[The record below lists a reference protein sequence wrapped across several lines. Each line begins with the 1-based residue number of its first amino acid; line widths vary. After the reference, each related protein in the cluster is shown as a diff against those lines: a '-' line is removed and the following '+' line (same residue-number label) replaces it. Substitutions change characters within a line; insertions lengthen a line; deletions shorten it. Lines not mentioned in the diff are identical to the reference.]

1 MGEGLAPKGFGMTTA
16 TQRLDLPI
24 TGMHCAACAGRIE
37 DGLQGLAGVRE
48 AQVNFATAKAAV
60 HFDPGVVDRQDMQRK
75 IEEIGYGVPN
85 VDAADPMDLERLA
98 RAAEIRDL
106 SIKFMVSLGLGIP
119 VMLGSMPG
127 LFPWAPTWLQQ
138 SLVLL
143 VLATPV
149 QFWVGWTFYLAAWAA
164 LRQKS
169 ADMSTLIALGTS
181 AAYAYSAVVAFL
193 PQAFTALG
201 VGTHV
206 YFDTA
211 VMILALIV
219 LGRLLEARARGQ
231 TSEAI
236 RRLMGLQARTARVWR
251 GGNTV
256 DIPVGDVAVGD
267 LVLVR
272 PGEKVPVDGDIT
284 EGRSALDESM
294 LTGESLPLDKT
305 VADAVFGGTLN
316 RTGSFTLRA
325 ERVGSET
332 VLAQIVR
339 LVEEA
344 QGSKAPIQRL
354 ADRVARVFVPAV
366 MAVAVLTFGAWL
378 VWGPAPAIAFALL
391 NFVAVLIIACPCA
404 LGLATPTA
412 IRVGTGKGAEL
423 GILFKSGPALET
435 AHTLQAVV
443 LDKTGTLTQGEP
455 SVTDVATHNG
465 FAESEV
471 LRLAASA
478 ERASEHPVAQAI
490 VAAARAGDLELEAAS
505 GAEAVPGRGI
515 TAVVGSQ
522 SVLIG
527 NQDFMSQSDVPL
539 GKLQEIAERMAVEG
553 KTPVFVALNG
563 RAAGIIAVSDTLK
576 PHSREA
582 VAALRRLGLEV
593 LMLTGD
599 HLRSAEAVARQV
611 GIDTVLA
618 GVLPDQKAAQVKR
631 LQAQGKCVA
640 VVGDGINDAPALAQ
654 ADVGIAIGTGTD
666 VALAAAD
673 VSLISGDLRGVAA
686 AIRLSR
692 RTMRTI
698 RQNLFWAFIYNL
710 LGIPVAAGILYPVFG
725 VSLNPAFAAAA
736 MALSSVSVVCNSL
749 LLKRFRPA
757 G

>member
-1 MGEGLAPKGFGMTTA
+1 MA

-37 DGLQGLAGVRE
+37 DALQGLVGVQQ
-48 AQVNFATAKAAV
+48 AQVNFATEKAAV
-60 HFDPGVVDRQDMQRK
+60 YFDSAALDGQAIRSK
-75 IEEIGYGVPN
+75 IEEVGYGVLA
-85 VDAADPMDLERLA
+85 VDPDDPMDLERLA
-98 RAAEIRDL
+98 RVADIRDL
-106 SIKFMVSLGLGIP
+106 STKLLVSLALGIP

-127 LFPWAPTWLQQ
+127 LLPWAPVWLRQPI
-138 SLVLL
+138 VLL
-143 VLATPV
+143 TLATPV
-149 QFWVGWTFYLAAWAA
+149 QFWVGWSFYQATWAA
-164 LRQKS
+164 LKQRS

-181 AAYAYSAVVAFL
+181 AAYAYSAAVTLL
-193 PQAFTALG
+193 PQAFTDLG

-211 VMILALIV
+211 VMIIALIV

-231 TSEAI
+231 TSDAI
-236 RRLMGLQARTARVWR
+236 RKLMGLQARTARVWR
-251 GGNTV
+251 DGKAI
-256 DIPVGDVAVGD
+256 DIPVADVAIGD

-272 PGEKVPVDGDIT
+272 PGEKVPVDGAIT
-284 EGRSALDESM
+284 KGGSALDESM

-305 VADAVFGGTLN
+305 VGDAVFGGTLN
-316 RTGSFTLRA
+316 KTGSFTMRA
-325 ERVGSET
+325 EHVGRDT
-332 VLAQIVR
+332 VLAQIVQ
-339 LVEEA
+339 LVEDA

-354 ADRVARVFVPAV
+354 ADRVAKVFVPAV
-366 MAVAVLTFGAWL
+366 MAVAVLTFVAWL
-378 VWGPAPAIAFALL
+378 VWGPAPVIAFALL

-423 GILFKSGPALET
+423 GILFKSGPALEN
-435 AHTLQAVV
+435 AHRLQAVV
-443 LDKTGTLTQGEP
+443 LDKTGTLTKGQP

-465 FAESEV
+465 FTESEV
-471 LRLAASA
+471 LRLAAST
-478 ERASEHPVAQAI
+478 EQASEHPVAQAI
-490 VAAARAGDLELEAAS
+490 VAAARAGDLELEAPS
-505 GAEAVPGRGI
+505 NVEALPGRGM
-515 TAVVGSQ
+515 TATVGFH

-527 NQDFMSQSDVPL
+527 NQALMQDSDIPL
-539 GKLQEIAERMAVEG
+539 DKLHEIAEQLAGDG
-553 KTPVFVALNG
+553 KTPVFVALNS

-576 PHSREA
+576 PHAQEA
-582 VAALRRLGLEV
+582 VASLRRLGLDV

-599 HLRSAEAVARQV
+599 HRGSAQAVARQV

-618 GVLPDQKAAQVKR
+618 EVLPDQKAAQVKE
-631 LQAQGKCVA
+631 LQSQGKRVA

-673 VSLISGDLRGVAA
+673 VTLIAGDLRGVATA
-686 AIRLSR
+686 MQLSR

-710 LGIPVAAGILYPVFG
+710 LGIPVAAGILYPILG
-725 VSLNPAFAAAA
+725 VSLNPALAAGA

-749 LLKRFRPA
+749 LLRRFRPDR
-757 G
+757 

>member
-1 MGEGLAPKGFGMTTA
+1 MA

-37 DGLQGLAGVRE
+37 DALQSLVGVQQ
-48 AQVNFATAKAAV
+48 AQVNFATEKAAV
-60 HFDPGVVDRQDMQRK
+60 HFDSAALDGLAIRSK
-75 IEEIGYGVPN
+75 IEEIGYGVLA
-85 VDAADPMDLERLA
+85 VDPDDPMDLERLA

-106 SIKFMVSLGLGIP
+106 SANLLVSLALGIP
-119 VMLGSMPG
+119 VMIGSMPG
-127 LFPWAPTWLQQ
+127 LFPWAPIWLRQPV
-138 SLVLL
+138 VLL
-143 VLATPV
+143 TLATPV
-149 QFWVGWTFYLAAWAA
+149 QFWVGWSFYQATWAA
-164 LRQKS
+164 MKQRS
-169 ADMSTLIALGTS
+169 ADMSTLIVLGTS
-181 AAYAYSAVVAFL
+181 AAYAYSAAVTLL
-193 PQAFTALG
+193 PQAFADLG

-211 VMILALIV
+211 VMIIALIV

-231 TSEAI
+231 TSDAI
-236 RRLMGLQARTARVWR
+236 RKLMGLQARTARVWR
-251 GGNTV
+251 EGNAV
-256 DIPVGDVAVGD
+256 DIPVADVAIGD

-272 PGEKVPVDGDIT
+272 PGEKVPVDGVIT
-284 EGRSALDESM
+284 KGGSALDESM

-305 VADAVFGGTLN
+305 VSDRVFGGTLN
-316 RTGSFTLRA
+316 KTGSFTMRA
-325 ERVGSET
+325 ERVGRDT
-332 VLAQIVR
+332 VLAQIVQ
-339 LVEEA
+339 LVEDA

-354 ADRVARVFVPAV
+354 ADRVAKVFVPAV
-366 MAVAVLTFGAWL
+366 LAIALFTFVAWL
-378 VWGPAPAIAFALL
+378 VWGPAPVIAFALL

-423 GILFKSGPALET
+423 GILFKSGPALEN
-435 AHTLQAVV
+435 AHRLDAVV
-443 LDKTGTLTQGEP
+443 LDKTGTLTQGQP

-465 FAESEV
+465 FTESEV
-471 LRLAASA
+471 LRLAAST
-478 ERASEHPVAQAI
+478 ELASEHPVAQAI

-505 GAEAVPGRGI
+505 NAEALPGRGV
-515 TAVVGSQ
+515 TATVGFH

-527 NQDFMSQSDVPL
+527 NQALMRDSGIPL
-539 GKLQEIAERMAVEG
+539 DKLNEIAEKLAGNG
-553 KTPVFVALNG
+553 KTPVFVALNR

-576 PHSREA
+576 SHAQEA
-582 VAALRRLGLEV
+582 VTSLRQLGLDV

-599 HLRSAEAVARQV
+599 HRGSAQAVARQV

-618 GVLPDQKAAQVKR
+618 EVLPDQKAAQVKQ
-631 LQAQGKCVA
+631 LQSQGKRVA

-673 VSLISGDLRGVAA
+673 VTLIAGDLRGVATA
-686 AIRLSR
+686 MQLSR

-710 LGIPVAAGILYPVFG
+710 LGIPVAAGILYPILG
-725 VSLNPAFAAAA
+725 VSLNPALAAGA

-749 LLKRFRPA
+749 LLTRFRPDR
-757 G
+757 

>member
-1 MGEGLAPKGFGMTTA
+1 MT
-16 TQRLDLPI
+16 TQRLDIPI

-37 DGLQGLAGVRE
+37 DALLGLVGVQQ
-48 AQVNFATAKAAV
+48 AQVNFATEKAAV
-60 HFDPGVVDRQDMQRK
+60 HVDSGIVDREAIRRK
-75 IEEIGYGVPN
+75 IEAIGYGVAT
-85 VDAADPMDLERLA
+85 VDPADPMDLERQA
-98 RAAEIRDL
+98 RAAEIRYL
-106 SIKFMVSLGLGIP
+106 GARLLVSLALGIP
-119 VMLGSMPG
+119 IMIGSMPG
-127 LFPWAPTWLQQ
+127 LFPWAPAWLQQ
-138 SLVLL
+138 PMTLL
-143 VLATPV
+143 ALSTPV
-149 QFWVGWTFYLAAWAA
+149 QFWVGRSFYQATWAA
-164 LRQKS
+164 LKHKS
-169 ADMSTLIALGTS
+169 ADMSTLIALGTT
-181 AAYAYSAVVAFL
+181 AAYAYSAAVVFL
-193 PQAFTALG
+193 PQAFIDLG

-236 RRLMGLQARTARVWR
+236 RKLMGLQARTARVWR
-251 GGNTV
+251 GANTV
-256 DIPVGDVAVGD
+256 DIPAGEVAIGD

-272 PGEKVPVDGDIT
+272 PGENVPVDGDIT
-284 EGRSALDESM
+284 DGGSTLDESM
-294 LTGESLPLDKT
+294 LTGESLPVDKA
-305 VADAVFGGTLN
+305 VGDAVFGGTLN

-325 ERVGSET
+325 ARVGRDT

-366 MAVAVLTFGAWL
+366 MAVAVLTFGTWL

-435 AHTLQAVV
+435 AHMLQTVV

-455 SVTDVATHNG
+455 SVTDVASHNG

-478 ERASEHPVAQAI
+478 ERASEHPVARAI
-490 VAAARAGDLELEAAS
+490 VAAAHAGGLELEPVC
-505 GAEAVPGRGI
+505 GAEAVPGLGMSA
-515 TAVVGSQ
+515 TVGSQ
-522 SVLIG
+522 PVRIG
-527 NQDFMSQSDVPL
+527 NQAFMRQADIAL
-539 GKLQEIAERMAVEG
+539 GKLHEIAERLAG
-553 KTPVFVALNG
+553 DGRTPVYVALN
-563 RAAGIIAVSDTLK
+563 RTAAGVIGVSDTLK
-576 PHSREA
+576 PHAREA
-582 VAALRRLGLEV
+582 VGALRRLGLEV

-599 HLRSAEAVARQV
+599 HRRSAEAVARQV

-631 LQAQGKCVA
+631 LQSQGKRVA

-666 VALAAAD
+666 VALSAAD
-673 VSLISGDLRGVAA
+673 VSLISGDLRGIGTAM
-686 AIRLSR
+686 RLSR

-710 LGIPVAAGILYPVFG
+710 LGIPVAAGILYPIFG
-725 VSLNPAFAAAA
+725 VSLNPALAAGA
-736 MALSSVSVVCNSL
+736 MALSSVSVVFNSL
-749 LLKRFRPA
+749 LLRRFRADDFA

>member
-1 MGEGLAPKGFGMTTA
+1 MT

-24 TGMHCAACAGRIE
+24 SGMHCAGCAGRIE
-37 DGLQGLAGVRE
+37 DALQGLVGVQQ
-48 AQVNFATAKAAV
+48 AQVNFASDKATV
-60 HFDPGVVDRQDMQRK
+60 HFDAAALDRQAIRRK
-75 IEEIGYGVPN
+75 IEEIGYGVPA
-85 VDAADPMDLERLA
+85 VDPDDPMDLERLA
-98 RAAEIRDL
+98 RGAEIRDL
-106 SIKFMVSLGLGIP
+106 SAKLLISLALGIP
-119 VMLGSMPG
+119 IMVGSMPG
-127 LFPWAPTWLQQ
+127 LFPWAPVWLRQPIT
-138 SLVLL
+138 LL
-143 VLATPV
+143 TLATPV
-149 QFWVGWTFYLAAWAA
+149 QFWVGWSFYQATWAA
-164 LRQKS
+164 MKQKS

-181 AAYAYSAVVAFL
+181 AAYVYSTAVTFL
-193 PQAFTALG
+193 PQAFTDLG

-231 TSEAI
+231 TSDAI
-236 RRLMGLQARTARVWR
+236 RKLMGLQVRTARVWR
-251 GGNTV
+251 DGNAV
-256 DIPVGDVAVGD
+256 DIPVGDVAIGD

-272 PGEKVPVDGDIT
+272 PGEKVPVDGNIT
-284 EGRSALDESM
+284 QGGSTLDESM
-294 LTGESLPLDKT
+294 LTGESLPLDKA
-305 VADAVFGGTLN
+305 VGDAVFGGTLN
-316 RTGSFTLRA
+316 RTGSFTMRA
-325 ERVGSET
+325 ERVGRDT

-366 MAVAVLTFGAWL
+366 MAIAVLTFAAWL
-378 VWGPAPAIAFALL
+378 VWGPAPVVAFALL

-435 AHTLQAVV
+435 AHRLQAVV
-443 LDKTGTLTQGEP
+443 LDKTGTITQGQP

-465 FAESEV
+465 FTESEV
-471 LRLAASA
+471 LRLAAST
-478 ERASEHPVAQAI
+478 EQASEHPVGQAI
-490 VAAARAGDLELEAAS
+490 VAAARADDLELEAAS
-505 GAEAVPGRGI
+505 NAEALPGRGM
-515 TAVVGSQ
+515 TATVGVH

-527 NQDFMSQSDVPL
+527 NQALMRDADIVL
-539 GKLQEIAERMAVEG
+539 GKLHEIAERLAGDG
-553 KTPVFVALNG
+553 KTPVFVALDR
-563 RAAGIIAVSDTLK
+563 RAAGVIAVSDTLK
-576 PHSREA
+576 PHAREA
-582 VAALRRLGLEV
+582 VAALRQLGLDV

-599 HLRSAEAVARQV
+599 HRRSAEAVARQV
-611 GIDTVLA
+611 GIDTVFA
-618 GVLPDQKAAQVKR
+618 EVLPDQKAAQVKR
-631 LQAQGKCVA
+631 LQSQGKRVA

-673 VSLISGDLRGVAA
+673 VTLIAGDLRGVATA
-686 AIRLSR
+686 MKLSR

-710 LGIPVAAGILYPVFG
+710 LGIPVAAGILYPILG
-725 VSLNPAFAAAA
+725 VSLNPAFAAGA

-749 LLKRFRPA
+749 LLRRFRPDR
-757 G
+757 

>member
-1 MGEGLAPKGFGMTTA
+1 MA

-37 DGLQGLAGVRE
+37 DALQGLPGVQQ
-48 AQVNFATAKAAV
+48 AQVNFATEKAAV
-60 HFDPGVVDRQDMQRK
+60 HFDSAALDGQAIRSK
-75 IEEIGYGVPN
+75 IEEVGYGVLA
-85 VDAADPMDLERLA
+85 VDPDDPMDLERLA
-98 RAAEIRDL
+98 RAADIRDL
-106 SIKFMVSLGLGIP
+106 STKLLVSLALGIP

-127 LFPWAPTWLQQ
+127 LFPWAPIWLRQP
-138 SLVLL
+138 LVLL
-143 VLATPV
+143 TLATPV
-149 QFWVGWTFYLAAWAA
+149 QFWVGWSFYQATWAA
-164 LRQKS
+164 LKQRS

-181 AAYAYSAVVAFL
+181 AAYAYSAAVTLL
-193 PQAFTALG
+193 PQAFTDLG

-211 VMILALIV
+211 VMIIALIV

-231 TSEAI
+231 TSDAI
-236 RRLMGLQARTARVWR
+236 RKLMGLQARTARVWR
-251 GGNTV
+251 DGKAI
-256 DIPVGDVAVGD
+256 DIPVADVAIGD

-272 PGEKVPVDGDIT
+272 PGEKVPVDGAIT
-284 EGRSALDESM
+284 KGGSALDESM

-305 VADAVFGGTLN
+305 VGDAVFGGTLN
-316 RTGSFTLRA
+316 KTGSFTMRA
-325 ERVGSET
+325 EHVGRDT
-332 VLAQIVR
+332 VLAQIVQ
-339 LVEEA
+339 LVEDA

-354 ADRVARVFVPAV
+354 ADRVAKVFVPAV
-366 MAVAVLTFGAWL
+366 MAVAVLTFVAWL
-378 VWGPAPAIAFALL
+378 VWGPAPVIAFALL

-423 GILFKSGPALET
+423 GILFKSGPALEN
-435 AHTLQAVV
+435 AHRLQAVV
-443 LDKTGTLTQGEP
+443 LDKTGTLTKGQP

-465 FAESEV
+465 FTESEV
-471 LRLAASA
+471 LRLAAST
-478 ERASEHPVAQAI
+478 EQASEHPVAQAI
-490 VAAARAGDLELEAAS
+490 VAAARAGDLELEAPANV
-505 GAEAVPGRGI
+505 EALPGRGM
-515 TAVVGSQ
+515 TATVGFH

-527 NQDFMSQSDVPL
+527 NQALMRDSDIPL
-539 GKLQEIAERMAVEG
+539 DKLHEIAEQLAGDG
-553 KTPVFVALNG
+553 KTPVFVALNS

-576 PHSREA
+576 SHAQEA
-582 VAALRRLGLEV
+582 VASLRRLGLDV

-599 HLRSAEAVARQV
+599 HRGSAQAVARQV

-618 GVLPDQKAAQVKR
+618 EVLPDQKAAQVKE
-631 LQAQGKCVA
+631 LQSQGKRVA

-673 VSLISGDLRGVAA
+673 VTLIAGDLRGVATA
-686 AIRLSR
+686 MQLSR

-710 LGIPVAAGILYPVFG
+710 LGIPVAAGILYPILG
-725 VSLNPAFAAAA
+725 VSLNPALAAGA

-749 LLKRFRPA
+749 LLRRFRPDR
-757 G
+757 

>member
-1 MGEGLAPKGFGMTTA
+1 MT
-16 TQRLDLPI
+16 TQRLDFPI

-37 DGLQGLAGVRE
+37 DALQGLVGVQL
-48 AQVNFATAKAAV
+48 AQVNFATENAAV
-60 HFDPGVVDRQDMQRK
+60 HVDSGVVDREAIRRK
-75 IEEIGYGVPN
+75 IEEIGYGVAT
-85 VDAADPMDLERLA
+85 VDPADPMDLERLA
-98 RAAEIRDL
+98 RTAEIRHL
-106 SIKFMVSLGLGIP
+106 GTRLLASLTLGIP
-119 VMLGSMPG
+119 VMIGSMPG
-127 LFPWAPTWLQQ
+127 LFPWAPAWLQQ
-138 SLVLL
+138 PMTLL
-143 VLATPV
+143 ALATPV
-149 QFWVGWTFYLAAWAA
+149 QFWVGGSFYRATWAA
-164 LRQKS
+164 MKLKS
-169 ADMSTLIALGTS
+169 ADMSTLIALGTT
-181 AAYAYSAVVAFL
+181 AAYAYSAAVAFL
-193 PQAFTALG
+193 PQTFIDLG

-236 RRLMGLQARTARVWR
+236 RKLMGLQARTARVWR
-251 GGNTV
+251 GANTV
-256 DIPVGDVAVGD
+256 DIPVGDVAIGD
-267 LVLVR
+267 RVLVR
-272 PGEKVPVDGDIT
+272 PGENVPVDGDIT
-284 EGRSALDESM
+284 EGGSALDESM
-294 LTGESLPLDKT
+294 LTGESLPVDKA
-305 VADAVFGGTLN
+305 VGDSVFGGTLN

-325 ERVGSET
+325 ERVGRDT

-339 LVEEA
+339 SVEEA

-378 VWGPAPAIAFALL
+378 VWGPAPVIVFALL

-435 AHTLQAVV
+435 AHTLQVVV
-443 LDKTGTLTQGEP
+443 LDKTGTLTQGQP

-490 VAAARAGDLELEAAS
+490 VAAAHAGGLELEPVS
-505 GAEAVPGRGI
+505 GAEAVPGRGM
-515 TAVVGSQ
+515 TGTVGAQ
-522 SVLIG
+522 PVWIG
-527 NQDFMSQSDVPL
+527 NQAFMRQADIAL
-539 GKLQEIAERMAVEG
+539 GKLHEIAERLAGDG

-563 RAAGIIAVSDTLK
+563 RAAGVIGVSDTLK
-576 PHSREA
+576 PHAREA
-582 VAALRRLGLEV
+582 VGALRRLGLEV

-599 HLRSAEAVARQV
+599 HRLSAEAVARQV

-631 LQAQGKCVA
+631 LQSQGKRVA

-666 VALAAAD
+666 IALAAAD
-673 VSLISGDLRGVAA
+673 VSLISGDLRGVATA
-686 AIRLSR
+686 MRLSR

-725 VSLNPAFAAAA
+725 VSLNPALAAGA